1 VVNHEYVAS
10 LGATPVAYGDG
21 LIERPALPRRRC
33 ARRVGRGR
41 RAGLTRLDRHSI
53 ALVRDRNRIATLVD
67 HELADGLGG
76 RGVRAQRSSEQLNE
90 LVYQRGTLHI
100 LIRAT
105 FSLEKI
111 VEAHPEVEI
120 GHGRGKVVVVLGG

>member
-1 VVNHEYVAS
+1 MGWADAACE
-10 LGATPVAYGDG
+10 
-21 LIERPALPRRRC
+21 ERS
-33 ARRVGRGR
+33 
-41 RAGLTRLDRHSI
+41 T
-53 ALVRDRNRIATLVD
+53 
-67 HELADGLGG
+67 
-76 RGVRAQRSSEQLNE
+76 EQLNE

>member
-1 VVNHEYVAS
+1 M
-10 LGATPVAYGDG
+10 
-21 LIERPALPRRRC
+21 
-33 ARRVGRGR
+33 
-41 RAGLTRLDRHSI
+41 
-53 ALVRDRNRIATLVD
+53 
-67 HELADGLGG
+67 
-76 RGVRAQRSSEQLNE
+76 RAQRSSEQLNE